1 MSQQQESQQPTSE
14 RPTELQSDGPQEIV
28 VPLKDQYLIFG
39 NDPSR
44 SQVSNTEFRSLVSE
58 VFRSDARETSE
69 GISCGDPNCPR
80 THTQSEVELIDH
92 LNSGRISFARRP
104 KPSILIAASL
114 ASRLLASMVKGSVSL
129 EESEENP
136 KEGSNVEHA
145 EESKLDPRTE
155 DTWEGSSSL
164 PSETPAESKGGPP

>member
-44 SQVSNTEFRSLVSE
+44 SQVSNSEFRSLVSE

-80 THTQSEVELIDH
+80 THTQSEADLIGH

-104 KPSILIAASL
+104 KPSILLSL
-114 ASRLLASMVKGSVSL
+114 ASRMLASAVKGSVSL
-129 EESEENP
+129 EESEQNP
-136 KEGSNVEHA
+136 KEGSNLEQA

-164 PSETPAESKGGPP
+164 PSETPADSKGGPP